1 MSTSKLKIE
10 FKKEYFAEFVSKI
23 QDLSQ
28 ISDIIKVKFE
38 RDHILA
44 YSLVA
49 SDVAVLCLKS
59 YILETSKYLTGFK
72 DEHEFDLVISS
83 SSKFVKNLRFFDD
96 FDIIRCEMI
105 YKPSYENPEIMH
117 IRALNLS
124 TPAIKG
130 DRLRITF
137 IGAELS
143 KIRELNR
150 QILEKRMD
158 PKMSKWNFKLVNN
171 DLLSIKKM
179 SNINSDDKVLS
190 ILIEKN
196 LVYFTEDGKWNL
208 QIGEC
213 SYKDTKIIFN
223 KKYLSNINSEAKE
236 VDFKIFET
244 FILISDS
251 DSRLL
256 LSFETDFTTDD

>member
-1 MSTSKLKIE
+1 
-10 FKKEYFAEFVSKI
+10 
-23 QDLSQ
+23 
-28 ISDIIKVKFE
+28 
-38 RDHILA
+38 
-44 YSLVA
+44 
-49 SDVAVLCLKS
+49 
-59 YILETSKYLTGFK
+59 
-72 DEHEFDLVISS
+72 
-83 SSKFVKNLRFFDD
+83 
-96 FDIIRCEMI
+96 MI